1 MGVRLL
7 HRLGISFHEPAQRQ
21 LVLFHYP
28 KFANSYN
35 HVHER
40 DQLSGGEPL
49 ASLTMY
55 SSNIFPTEASCPGAS
70 KSLDCRRTMRRT
82 GESTVTERRG
92 ARPVSVGEA
101 AVLLGISK
109 DAVMTRVRHGTL
121 RSEKIDDQTVHVWL
135 GEALDS
141 DRNSFLRRAR
151 VDASLQGK
159 AEDIEELQKQVRHL
173 REVLAEERG
182 IGGREDRIIAQLTQA
197 NASLAPLV
205 HELKIQAPRVRP
217 EPVKPAEV
225 KTSQPQS
232 AEPESKGSGREARS
246 WAQSARSRRSGATA
260 PVGEGAPIVEGGEVT
275 AYSRKTNLRTTS
287 ASRMSRLERR
297 LKALRRRQQRPE
309 TISALMLLTTEE
321 IRRALVLTER
331 AGVLQNGDV
340 RYPEAFWQATPEE
353 LEALE
358 RWRTL
363 CGEPLDHLELAEEL
377 LDRMGEAHGWRSP
390 EAIDAAQFLQRLTRH
405 DRNPWFVAKMAE
417 AVLNFYAE
425 LAQHPGEPRHP
436 RVRSAVRRLERLDK
450 MSLQELAV
458 QPRDPEAAAEGPPA

>member
-1 MGVRLL
+1 
-7 HRLGISFHEPAQRQ
+7 
-21 LVLFHYP
+21 
-28 KFANSYN
+28 
-35 HVHER
+35 
-40 DQLSGGEPL
+40 
-49 ASLTMY
+49 
-55 SSNIFPTEASCPGAS
+55 
-70 KSLDCRRTMRRT
+70 
-82 GESTVTERRG
+82 
-92 ARPVSVGEA
+92 
-101 AVLLGISK
+101 
-109 DAVMTRVRHGTL
+109 MTRVRHGTL
-121 RSEKIDDQTVHVWL
+121 RSEKTDDHTVHVWL

-141 DRNSFLRRAR
+141 DRNSVFPRAH

-159 AEDIEELQKQVRHL
+159 TEDIEELREQVRQL

-197 NASLAPLV
+197 RASLAPLV
-205 HELKIQAPRVRP
+205 PELKTLAPRMRP
-217 EPVKPAEV
+217 EPVKPAEA

-232 AEPESKGSGREARS
+232 AEPEIKGPRWEARRR
-246 WAQSARSRRSGATA
+246 AQSARSRRSGAPA
-260 PVGEGAPIVEGGEVT
+260 PEVESASVVERREVT
-275 AYSRKTNLRTTS
+275 AYSRKANLRTTS

-297 LKALRRRQQRPE
+297 LRALRRRQQRPE
-309 TISALMLLTTEE
+309 TMSALMLLTTEE

-340 RYPEAFWQATPEE
+340 CYPEAFWQATPEE

-358 RWRTL
+358 HWRTL

-390 EAIDAAQFLQRLTRH
+390 EAIDAARFLQRLTRH
-405 DRNPWFVAKMAE
+405 DRSPWFVAKMAE

>member
-1 MGVRLL
+1 M
-7 HRLGISFHEPAQRQ
+7 
-21 LVLFHYP
+21 
-28 KFANSYN
+28 
-35 HVHER
+35 
-40 DQLSGGEPL
+40 
-49 ASLTMY
+49 
-55 SSNIFPTEASCPGAS
+55 
-70 KSLDCRRTMRRT
+70 
-82 GESTVTERRG
+82 TERRG
-92 ARPVSVGEA
+92 GRRGARRVSVGEA

-121 RSEKIDDQTVHVWL
+121 RSEQTDDQMVHVWL
-135 GEALDS
+135 GEALAS
-141 DRNSFLRRAR
+141 DRNTVPPRAR
-151 VDASLQGK
+151 VDASLRGT
-159 AEDIEELQKQVRHL
+159 AEDIEELREQVRHL

-197 NASLAPLV
+197 HASLAPLV
-205 HELKIQAPRVRP
+205 PELKTQAPRMRP

-232 AEPESKGSGREARS
+232 AEPESKGPGREARS
-246 WAQSARSRRSGATA
+246 RAQSALSRRSGAPA
-260 PVGEGAPIVEGGEVT
+260 PEGEGASVVERGEVT
-275 AYSRKTNLRTTS
+275 AYSRKANLRTTS

-297 LKALRRRQQRPE
+297 LKALRCRQQRPE
-309 TISALMLLTTEE
+309 TMNALMLLTTEE

-331 AGVLQNGDV
+331 AGVLQNGGV
-340 RYPEAFWQATPEE
+340 SYPEAFWQATPEE

-405 DRNPWFVAKMAE
+405 DRSRWFVAKMAE

-436 RVRSAVRRLERLDK
+436 RVRGAVWRLERLDK
-450 MSLQELAV
+450 MSLQELAE
-458 QPRDPEAAAEGPPA
+458 QPGDPEAAAEGPPA

>member
-1 MGVRLL
+1 M
-7 HRLGISFHEPAQRQ
+7 
-21 LVLFHYP
+21 
-28 KFANSYN
+28 
-35 HVHER
+35 
-40 DQLSGGEPL
+40 
-49 ASLTMY
+49 
-55 SSNIFPTEASCPGAS
+55 
-70 KSLDCRRTMRRT
+70 
-82 GESTVTERRG
+82 TERRG
-92 ARPVSVGEA
+92 GRRGARRVSVGEA

-121 RSEKIDDQTVHVWL
+121 HSQKTDDQMVYVWL
-135 GEALDS
+135 GEALGS
-141 DRNSFLRRAR
+141 DRNTVLPRAR
-151 VDASLQGK
+151 VDASLGGT
-159 AEDIEELQKQVRHL
+159 AADIEELQEQVRHL

-340 RYPEAFWQATPEE
+340 RYPEAFWQATPGE
-353 LEALE
+353 LEAFE
-358 RWRTL
+358 HWRRL
-363 CGEPLDHLELAEEL
+363 RGEPLDHLELAEEL

-390 EAIDAAQFLQRLTRH
+390 EAMDAALCLQRLERPN
-405 DRNPWFVAKMAE
+405 RSPWFVAKMAE

-425 LAQHPGEPRHP
+425 LGQHPGEPRHP
-436 RVRSAVRRLERLDK
+436 RVRGAIRRLERLDQLR
-450 MSLQELAV
+450 LQDLAE
-458 QPRDPEAAAEGPPA
+458 QPGDPEAVAEGPPP